1 VIEDHGSDAVFV
13 PRCHDLIALH
23 ERHVLS
29 VSDGLSRSCET
40 FAASKAYRP
49 RMRGADVMRGRYDLD
64 APSKR
69 LVRER
74 LGCTRPLGDAR
85 SAHMFAGPIP
95 VVVNKV

>member
-1 VIEDHGSDAVFV
+1 
-13 PRCHDLIALH
+13 
-23 ERHVLS
+23 
-29 VSDGLSRSCET
+29 
-40 FAASKAYRP
+40 
-49 RMRGADVMRGRYDLD
+49 MRGRYDLD